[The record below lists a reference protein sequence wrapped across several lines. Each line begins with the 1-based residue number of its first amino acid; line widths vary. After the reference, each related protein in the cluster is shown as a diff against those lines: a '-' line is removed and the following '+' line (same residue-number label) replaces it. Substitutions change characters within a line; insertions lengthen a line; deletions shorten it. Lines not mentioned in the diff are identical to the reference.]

1 MDDLKPVDS
10 LSADAPIA
18 RRRWPRIVGLLL
30 IVLAPIAA
38 SLLYAGAAGLP
49 LERLGVRGDNAPAPT
64 FTLPS
69 FSGGDVS
76 LAGYRGRPVVL
87 NFWASWCPPCRAEA
101 PAMQRVWEQYRA
113 QGVVFLGVNSSDN
126 DAAARAYLAEYGV
139 TYPNVQDDVGRVAP
153 LYHAD
158 SLPTTILIDRD
169 GRIVGRRVGAV
180 PEQWLAGRI
189 EDLLK

>member
-1 MDDLKPVDS
+1 MIPEPQP
-10 LSADAPIA
+10 AP

-38 SLLYAGAAGLP
+38 SLLYAGAAAGLP
-49 LERLGVRGDNAPAPT
+49 LERLGVKGDNSPAPD
-64 FTLPS
+64 FTLPA
-69 FSGGDVS
+69 FAGTDIR
-76 LAGYRGRPVVL
+76 LADYRGRPVVL

-101 PAMQRVWEQYRA
+101 PAVQRVWEQYQA
-113 QGVVFLGVNSSDN
+113 QGVVFLGVNTSDN
-126 DAAARAYLAEYGV
+126 DRAARAYLAEYGI
-139 TYPNVQDDVGRVAP
+139 TYPNVRDDGGSVAP

-189 EDLLK
+189 EDMLK